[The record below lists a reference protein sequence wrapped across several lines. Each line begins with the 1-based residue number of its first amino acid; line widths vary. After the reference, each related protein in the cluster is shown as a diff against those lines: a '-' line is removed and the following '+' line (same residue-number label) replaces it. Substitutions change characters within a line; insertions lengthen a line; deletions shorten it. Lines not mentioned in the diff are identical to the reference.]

1 MNRVQKAAVIIITL
15 LLVVLGTAYGAGYFY
30 FGSHFLPGTE
40 LNEFDVSFKTAVE
53 VQDLLDQK
61 VKSYAIAVEERNGG
75 REKIDAR
82 SIGMKYKSG
91 GTVQKLLSGQDR
103 LLWFIPESSFEK
115 NRSPVWTVCRI
126 CLPRQMQG
134 FCIKKGKGLS

>member
-40 LNEFDVSFKTAVE
+40 LNEFDVSFKTAAE

-61 VKSYAIAVEERNGG
+61 VKSYAIAVEEKR
-75 REKIDAR
+75 R
-82 SIGMKYKSG
+82 
-91 GTVQKLLSGQDR
+91 
-103 LLWFIPESSFEK
+103 
-115 NRSPVWTVCRI
+115 
-126 CLPRQMQG
+126 
-134 FCIKKGKGLS
+134 KGKDRCQIHRNEI

>member
-75 REKIDAR
+75 RKR
-82 SIGMKYKSG
+82 SMPDPS
-91 GTVQKLLSGQDR
+91 
-103 LLWFIPESSFEK
+103 E
-115 NRSPVWTVCRI
+115 
-126 CLPRQMQG
+126 
-134 FCIKKGKGLS
+134 